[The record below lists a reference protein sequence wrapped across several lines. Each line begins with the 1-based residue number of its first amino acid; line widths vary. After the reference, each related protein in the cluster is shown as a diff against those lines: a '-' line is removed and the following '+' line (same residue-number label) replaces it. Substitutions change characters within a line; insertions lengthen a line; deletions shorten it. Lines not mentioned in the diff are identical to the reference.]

1 MRIRIVTNPA
11 TIFCENPDCD
21 QSSYTIFGSTLTAS
35 SVWRVLDV
43 NANRAAEGLRTIED
57 IARLVREDAVA
68 SLWAKS
74 LRHDLATAIAK
85 LDRAQRLAARSTET
99 DAGTAHTTEAESD
112 RADWKAIISAA
123 CERVGQSLRCLEEF
137 SKLVDESLGHEFKS
151 LRYKAYD
158 VLAQLEL
165 RLNRDVIAKTA
176 NLYLLI
182 DCSLPVEQFAASV
195 RQYADAG
202 VDLFQLREKTCDGGQ
217 LVAYARA
224 AVQSLAGTNSKLIIN
239 DRVDIAL
246 ASGAAGV
253 HLGQEDMAYTDA
265 RRIAGPDLWIG
276 ISTHS
281 IEQAAVAEQ
290 AGADYI
296 GCGPTFPSK
305 TKSFENFPGTQ
316 FLSEVARRI
325 SIPAFAIG
333 GIDSSNVDEVVRAG
347 CKRIAISSAIHKSN
361 SPVETLRYI
370 KSRLV

>member
-1 MRIRIVTNPA
+1 MAGIRLVTDPA
-11 TIFCENPDCD
+11 TNFRWI
-21 QSSYTIFGSTLTAS
+21 TTLTVP

-74 LRHDLATAIAK
+74 LRHELAAAISK

-99 DAGTAHTTEAESD
+99 DAGTTHTAESEWT
-112 RADWKAIISAA
+112 RVDWQAIVSAA

-137 SKLVDESLGHEFKS
+137 SKLVDESIGLEFKS

-165 RLNRDVIAKTA
+165 RLRREHIAKSA
-176 NLYLLI
+176 NVYLLI
-182 DCSLPVEQFAASV
+182 DCALPIEQFTDTVA
-195 RQYADAG
+195 QYARAG
-202 VDLFQLREKTCDGGQ
+202 ADLLQLRDKTCDGGR

-224 AVQSLAGTNSKLIIN
+224 AVAALAGTNSKLIIN

-253 HLGQEDMAYTDA
+253 HLGQEDMTCADA

-281 IEQAAVAEQ
+281 LEQAFAAEL

-296 GCGPTFPSK
+296 GCGPTFPSQ
-305 TKSFENFPGTQ
+305 TKSFEKFPGTA
-316 FLSEVARRI
+316 FLSEVAKRI
-325 SIPAFAIG
+325 AIPAFAIG
-333 GIDSSNVDEVVRAG
+333 GIDTGNLEQVIQVG
-347 CKRIAISSAIHKSN
+347 CRRVALSSAIHKSGN
-361 SPVETLRYI
+361 PAETLGSI
-370 KSRLV
+370 KRRLESGMA